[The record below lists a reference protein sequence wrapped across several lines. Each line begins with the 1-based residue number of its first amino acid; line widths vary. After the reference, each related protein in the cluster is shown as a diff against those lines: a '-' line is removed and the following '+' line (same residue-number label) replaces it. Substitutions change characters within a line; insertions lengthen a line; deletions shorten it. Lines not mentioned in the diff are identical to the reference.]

1 MFKFNELLAFC
12 THVGQRLGVRG
23 KPIQDNIYSRHV
35 PTVLVVL
42 PLIFSISCGS
52 STTDPPIFNRP
63 EVKSEK
69 IRIDLNSANAGEL
82 RRLPGIGEKTALK
95 IITFRE
101 RNGPFIRIE
110 NLMLVDGI
118 SEKKF
123 LEIAPSIEVR

>member
-12 THVGQRLGVRG
+12 THVGQRLDEPG
-23 KPIQDNIYSRHV
+23 KSCQCNSYSSY
-35 PTVLVVL
+35 LLLFSILL
-42 PLIFSISCGS
+42 PLLLNMSCRIPTG
-52 STTDPPIFNRP
+52 DPPIFNRQQD
-63 EVKSEK
+63 KSEK
-69 IRIDLNSANAGEL
+69 IRIDLNSANASEL